1 MRKIILLLLTLMLC
15 CVSKISSQVTVGSH
29 IEPERGALLE
39 IKNKKAE
46 NPASVTDVTNVTV
59 DASGGGI
66 RLPRVVLVDKQ
77 TMEPF
82 IENNSEWTLNTDK
95 IKERHAG
102 LMVYNIKVSSS
113 SETNPDKIFRQ
124 GIYIW
129 NGKKWKEAEFG
140 KESFFNLPAFTM
152 PLTLG
157 ANTSFDLYEEVYKKQ
172 YLTVSGHL
180 YAREELDFVV
190 TYYDTAILKIDDMKD
205 GGVPGK
211 MAYTVLEMPYDT
223 PVPEV
228 LINVVLVV
236 K

>member
-1 MRKIILLLLTLMLC
+1 
-15 CVSKISSQVTVGSH
+15 VSKISSQVTIGSL

-46 NPASVTDVTNVTV
+46 NPVSVTDVTNVTV
-59 DASGGGI
+59 DAAGGGI

-82 IENNSEWTLNTDK
+82 IENNSEWSSNTNK

-102 LMVYNIKVSSS
+102 LMIYNIKVSPS

-129 NGKKWKEAEFG
+129 NGKKWKEAASG
-140 KESFFNLPAFTM
+140 KESFFNLPAFTL

-157 ANTSFDLYEEVYKKQ
+157 VNMTFDLYEEVYKKQ
-172 YLTVSGHL
+172 YLTVSGRL

-190 TYYDTAILKIDDMKD
+190 TYYDKEVLQIDGLKTDNLA
-205 GGVPGK
+205 GK

-223 PVPEV
+223 PVPEI